1 METLKVQNLNH
12 HFGFT
17 EILRDIN
24 FIVEKG
30 QVLSVVGPS
39 GGGKTTLM
47 HLCANLLDVEE
58 GSVENSFISSSFAF
72 QEARLLPWKNVI
84 DNISIGLIAKGW
96 KKILQIKNQERL
108 LLNLDLKRK
117 ILINFQKT

>member
-47 HLCANLLDVEE
+47 HLCANLLDVE
-58 GSVENSFISSSFAF
+58 
-72 QEARLLPWKNVI
+72 
-84 DNISIGLIAKGW
+84 
-96 KKILQIKNQERL
+96 
-108 LLNLDLKRK
+108 
-117 ILINFQKT
+117 